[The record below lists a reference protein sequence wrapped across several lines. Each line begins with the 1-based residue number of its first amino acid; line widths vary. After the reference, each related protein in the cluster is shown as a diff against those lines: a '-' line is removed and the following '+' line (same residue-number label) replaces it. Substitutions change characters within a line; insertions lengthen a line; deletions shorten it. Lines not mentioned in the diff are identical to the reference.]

1 MAKKSVDL
9 TSQEWRNLVFAGK
22 NQDFGAYQLRK
33 QSDKRHNMA
42 FLYML
47 MGLVV
52 IFILIIALSKYSCRA
67 GCHSSSGTT
76 REDDGGPDHSGRGS
90 AGRARS

>member
-33 QSDKRHNMA
+33 QRSEERRVGKE
-42 FLYML
+42 
-47 MGLVV
+47 
-52 IFILIIALSKYSCRA
+52 C
-67 GCHSSSGTT
+67 
-76 REDDGGPDHSGRGS
+76 GS
-90 AGRARS
+90 